1 VPLGRPDS
9 ENVTVYFVSEN
20 VIDLESALPSTV
32 NEPVGGDGPQ
42 FLFEDA
48 MKYVYDPFARLNVI
62 VVDVDE
68 FERPLLKLTYHMVPA
83 GKFDS
88 TNDTR

>member
-1 VPLGRPDS
+1 MPLGRPDS

-20 VIDLESALPSTV
+20 VVEMESGLPFTV
-32 NEPVGGDGPQ
+32 KGPVDGDAPQ

-48 MKYVYDPFARLNVI
+48 MKYVYDPFTRLNVI

-68 FERPLLKLTYHMVPA
+68 FERPLLKLTYHNVPA
-83 GKFDS
+83 GNFDS